1 MGTTDIFT
9 VAGKLNRWD
18 VIRGEFTLGTP
29 IGDIIINTE
38 KCTDLMLNEMIDA
51 MKNRRKIEIKVVNE

>member
-1 MGTTDIFT
+1 MTATDIFT

-29 IGDIIINTE
+29 VGDIIINTE
-38 KCTDLMLNEMIDA
+38 KCDNQMLNAMIDA
-51 MKNRRKIEIKVVNE
+51 MKNRSRLEIRVVEE